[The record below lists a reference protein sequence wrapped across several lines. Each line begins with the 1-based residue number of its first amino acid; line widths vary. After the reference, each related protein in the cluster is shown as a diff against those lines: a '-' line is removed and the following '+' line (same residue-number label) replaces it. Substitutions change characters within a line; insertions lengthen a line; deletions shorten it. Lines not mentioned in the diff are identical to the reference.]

1 MKGPAWRFADLVAAL
16 DLDADPAA
24 REDVGSASPVC
35 GNADSAAIGRQ
46 GCQAGSDRSMVAG
59 RPTENVEE
67 PMLSDAAPGV
77 GLADAIEL
85 VRSELQ
91 TAAEAGLGASIA
103 FRPESVELDFE
114 VVFGDATTT
123 DRSLR
128 VWVTSLGSRRETRNA
143 RTQRL
148 KLTMSLVDPA
158 TGGVPLLSDERAE

>member
-1 MKGPAWRFADLVAAL
+1 
-16 DLDADPAA
+16 
-24 REDVGSASPVC
+24 
-35 GNADSAAIGRQ
+35 
-46 GCQAGSDRSMVAG
+46 
-59 RPTENVEE
+59 
-67 PMLSDAAPGV
+67 MLSDAAPGV